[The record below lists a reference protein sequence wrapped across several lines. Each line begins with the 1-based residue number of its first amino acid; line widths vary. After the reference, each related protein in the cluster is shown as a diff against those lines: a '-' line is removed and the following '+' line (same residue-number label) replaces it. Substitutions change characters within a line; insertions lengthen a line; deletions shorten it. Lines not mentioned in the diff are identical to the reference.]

1 MARLFDCSVSYTA
14 SCNSCPARHNLQIN
28 ASMLTVNG
36 GTSERSLLSRVSLQP
51 YARRLVFDIVRRD
64 GRVVRHL
71 LDNEVGLTATAGIWP
86 DTVEYFA
93 QDRVE
98 GLMISL
104 DPGFPSDR

>member
-1 MARLFDCSVSYTA
+1 
-14 SCNSCPARHNLQIN
+14 
-28 ASMLTVNG
+28 
-36 GTSERSLLSRVSLQP
+36 
-51 YARRLVFDIVRRD
+51 
-64 GRVVRHL
+64 L